1 MSVMKENGTKRLID
15 QILASLKVGKIAIMD
30 KVLNINSSNPVENK
44 VITQAIN
51 GLSNSR
57 PQVIA
62 DRGSRYDVLDNV
74 KMITYQKHVSLSLTG
89 HAVIWVK
96 VTDLN
101 TDLFPPSKQTA
112 SNWLVFANI
121 TSSNGDILIL
131 TTRLDKTSNIWGI
144 WLELINLSNDAVDLE
159 GDIDIMIVDVREV

>member
-1 MSVMKENGTKRLID
+1 MSVMKEDGTRRLIQ

-51 GLSNSR
+51 DLSSSR

-62 DRGSRYDVLDNV
+62 DRDSRYDVLDNV
-74 KMITYQKHVSLSLTG
+74 KMITYQKSVSLSLTG
-89 HAVIWVK
+89 HVVNWVK

-121 TSSNGDILIL
+121 TSSNGDISIL

-144 WLELINLSNDAVDLE
+144 WLKLINLSNDDVDFE